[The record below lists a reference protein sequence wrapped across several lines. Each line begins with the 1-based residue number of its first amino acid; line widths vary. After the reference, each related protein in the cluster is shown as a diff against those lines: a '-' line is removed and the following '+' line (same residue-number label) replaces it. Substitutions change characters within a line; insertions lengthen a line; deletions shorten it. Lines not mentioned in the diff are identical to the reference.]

1 MFKLVADSVDKRL
14 SIYTPEN
21 LTWHL
26 EMNPWKGDS
35 SWKPPFLASFKIGPS
50 LFSSRQLSPKN
61 YTWSFP
67 LPRYFLREIW
77 AKWEAKLTPKAGWL
91 FKLKN
96 SGATVDGSEIRR
108 SPVEVV
114 GSLSYYLGRFFLHP
128 NCGCLGF
135 LNHPQYRKVWGLNR
149 TQNFEFL
156 ESYKTAGRFSQ
167 QEKLMESWQTIK
179 PSGNPESS
187 KVYHLSF

>member
-1 MFKLVADSVDKRL
+1 MAPWNEPLERILVLVFGGCKLTITFLKSPTFSKKL
-14 SIYTPEN
+14 
-21 LTWHL
+21 HL
-26 EMNPWKGDS
+26 
-35 SWKPPFLASFKIGPS
+35 
-50 LFSSRQLSPKN
+50 
-61 YTWSFP
+61 SFP
-67 LPRYFLREIW
+67 LPRYFLRGIW

-114 GSLSYYLGRFFLHP
+114 GSLSYYLRRFFLHP

-167 QEKLMESWQTIK
+167 QEKLLFWWIVANHK
-179 PSGNPESS
+179 AIG
-187 KVYHLSF
+187 